1 MSAVSLDVTPKG
13 SVEIET
19 LVNGPIQT
27 NSYAVISDN
36 ECVIIDPAWEGE
48 RLVEHVRAE
57 HPGVRMLGAVC
68 THGHADHVGGVAGV
82 RTAVGEGCQYELCAK
97 DVAVPHANIE
107 EQLAMWGIETP
118 DPGEPTHLLAE
129 GDAIEVGDICLQ
141 VIETPCLL
149 YTSDA
154 ADEL

>member
-27 NSYAVISDN
+27 NSYAVISDH

-48 RLVEHVRAE
+48 CLVEHIRAK

-68 THGHADHVGGVAGV
+68 THGPC
-82 RTAVGEGCQYELCAK
+82 RSCWWCCRR
-97 DVAVPHANIE
+97 ANHRWRG
-107 EQLAMWGIETP
+107 LS
-118 DPGEPTHLLAE
+118 
-129 GDAIEVGDICLQ
+129 V
-141 VIETPCLL
+141 
-149 YTSDA
+149 
-154 ADEL
+154 

>member
-1 MSAVSLDVTPKG
+1 MSGVSLDVTPKG

-48 RLVEHVRAE
+48 RLVEHIRAK

-82 RTAVGEGCQYELCAK
+82 RTTVGEGCQYELCA
-97 DVAVPHANIE
+97 N
-107 EQLAMWGIETP
+107 
-118 DPGEPTHLLAE
+118 
-129 GDAIEVGDICLQ
+129 
-141 VIETPCLL
+141 
-149 YTSDA
+149 
-154 ADEL
+154 